1 MALSL
6 SAEQKNLRSLF
17 INDDRYIV
25 PSFQRPYRWTKKET
39 KQLFDDITQAFNSNE
54 DYFVG
59 NIVIARGNDD
69 KARPQIIDGQQRILT
84 LWMYLKVLAILTN
97 VSRLEEMLSIRDWED
112 ERVLSKIDSLV
123 FEEADQS
130 GIEDVLTWKRD
141 DFKSKTKEISKL
153 GQIQSNAVYIYKW
166 LQEYFSRID
175 NASQTAFWKY
185 FIDRIYLLP
194 IVLDGKDMAE
204 ATSRALTIFETINN
218 RGLDLADADILKAKL
233 YEMASSVKEGYDF
246 IAQWKDLGQNCIELN
261 VSINEVFRYYLRI
274 LRAKNNQTTSEPN
287 LRNFFLNNDISP
299 FKTKKWRNI
308 MSELNLIGSVLESI
322 DTLKRSSVKARL
334 LYQVLQEH
342 SSAIPLSSLVVFV
355 YAALESGNELTRQD
369 MIRFL
374 ERLIRICYTHD
385 LSQDIKYKVF
395 DINARVM
402 NNRSLI
408 LPTNIMY
415 DTFFEERH
423 HLRNGFVIL
432 YHYLI
437 EDNWGNCKIDS
448 VIKVERIVRQNDTI
462 SHTDWPNKSFNQ
474 DIEDMAN
481 FSIIDFP
488 KTYKSLLER
497 SDEYNS
503 SNLNSVSMIL
513 KGKTY
518 YSYSDFLNRKYD
530 MEITLSNFL
539 IQSESEKDKNIEF

>member
-25 PSFQRPYRWTKKET
+25 PSFQRPYRWTKKEV

-59 NIVIARGNDD
+59 NIVIARGYDD

-112 ERVLSKIDSLV
+112 EKVLSKIDSMV

-130 GIEDVLTWKRD
+130 GIEDLLSWKQD

-166 LQEYFSRID
+166 LHEYFSRID

-185 FIDRIYLLP
+185 FIDRVYLLP

-204 ATSRALTIFETINN
+204 ATTRALTIFETINN

-233 YEMASSVKEGYDF
+233 YEMASSIKEGDDF
-246 IAQWKDLGQNCIELN
+246 ISLWKDLGQKCVELN
-261 VSINEVFRYYLRI
+261 VTINDVFRYYLRI
-274 LRAKNNQTTSEPN
+274 LRAKNDQTTSEPN
-287 LRNFFLNNDISP
+287 LRNFFLNNEFSP
-299 FKTKKWRNI
+299 FKTKKWRTI
-308 MSELNLIGSVLESI
+308 MAELNLIENVLEEI
-322 DTLKRSSVKARL
+322 DTLKRSSAKTAL

-342 SSAIPLSSLVVFV
+342 SSAIPLSAMVVFV
-355 YAALESGNELTRQD
+355 YTILDSGNKFEEQEV
-369 MIRFL
+369 INFL
-374 ERLIRICYTHD
+374 EDLIRICYTYD

-395 DINARVM
+395 DINARIM
-402 NNRSLI
+402 NKRP
-408 LPTNIMY
+408 LPLSTINVS
-415 DTFFEERH
+415 DDFFEERRRY
-423 HLRNGFVIL
+423 RNGFVML
-432 YHYLI
+432 YHYLV
-437 EDNWGNCKIDS
+437 EDKWKDS
-448 VIKVERIVRQNDTI
+448 EIGSFLKVERIVRQND
-462 SHTDWPNKSFNQ
+462 SSAHSDWPADTIGQ
-474 DIEDMAN
+474 DIENMAN

-488 KTYKSLLER
+488 KSYKSLFER
-497 SDEYNS
+497 SLLYNS
-503 SNLNSVSMIL
+503 STLDSVSIIL

-518 YSYSDFLNRKYD
+518 YSYTDFNERKNN
-530 MEITLSNFL
+530 MQKTLSKFL
-539 IQSESEKDKNIEF
+539 IQSEGEKDNNI

>member
-112 ERVLSKIDSLV
+112 DKVLSKIDSLV

-130 GIEDVLTWKRD
+130 GIEDLLTWKHD

-166 LQEYFSRID
+166 LQEYFNRID
-175 NASQTAFWKY
+175 NTSQTAFWKY
-185 FIDRIYLLP
+185 FIDRVYLLP

-204 ATSRALTIFETINN
+204 ATTRALTIFETINN

-233 YEMASSVKEGYDF
+233 YEMASSIKEGDDF
-246 IAQWKDLGQNCIELN
+246 ISQWKDLGQKCVELN
-261 VSINEVFRYYLRI
+261 VSVNDVFRYYLRI
-274 LRAKNNQTTSEPN
+274 LRAKNDQTTSEPN
-287 LRNFFLNNDISP
+287 LRNFFLNNDFSP
-299 FKTKKWRNI
+299 FKTKKWKTI
-308 MSELNLIGSVLESI
+308 MAELNLIESVLENI
-322 DTLKRSSVKARL
+322 DALKRSSAKTAL

-342 SSAIPLSSLVVFV
+342 SSAIPLSAMVIFV
-355 YAALESGNELTRQD
+355 YTILESGNKLEEQEVID
-369 MIRFL
+369 FL
-374 ERLIRICYTHD
+374 ENLIRICYTYD

-402 NNRSLI
+402 NKRP
-408 LPTNIMY
+408 LPLSTTNFS
-415 DTFFEERH
+415 DDFFEERRRY
-423 HLRNGFVIL
+423 RNGFVML
-432 YHYLI
+432 YHYLV
-437 EDNWGNCKIDS
+437 EDKWKDS
-448 VIKVERIVRQNDTI
+448 EIGSFLKVERIVRQNDF
-462 SHTDWPNKSFNQ
+462 SAHSDWPADTIGQ
-474 DIEDMAN
+474 DIENMAN

-488 KTYKSLLER
+488 KSYKSLFER
-497 SDEYNS
+497 SLLYNS
-503 SNLNSVSMIL
+503 STLDSVSSIL

-518 YSYSDFLNRKYD
+518 YSYTDFNERKNN
-530 MEITLSNFL
+530 MQKTLSKFL
-539 IQSESEKDKNIEF
+539 IQSEGEKDNNI

>member
-112 ERVLSKIDSLV
+112 DKVLSKIDSLV

-130 GIEDVLTWKRD
+130 GIEDLLTWKHD

-166 LQEYFSRID
+166 LQEYFNRID
-175 NASQTAFWKY
+175 NTSQTAFWKY
-185 FIDRIYLLP
+185 FIDRVYLLP

-204 ATSRALTIFETINN
+204 ATTRALTIFESINN

-233 YEMASSVKEGYDF
+233 YEMASSIKEGDDF
-246 IAQWKDLGQNCIELN
+246 ISQWKDLGQKCVELN
-261 VSINEVFRYYLRI
+261 VSVNDVFRYYLRI
-274 LRAKNNQTTSEPN
+274 LRAKNDQTTSEPN
-287 LRNFFLNNDISP
+287 LRNFFLNNDFSP
-299 FKTKKWRNI
+299 FKTKKWKTI
-308 MSELNLIGSVLESI
+308 MAELNLIESVLENI
-322 DTLKRSSVKARL
+322 DALKRSSAKTAL

-342 SSAIPLSSLVVFV
+342 SSAIPLSAMVIFV
-355 YAALESGNELTRQD
+355 YTILESGNKLEEQEVID
-369 MIRFL
+369 FL
-374 ERLIRICYTHD
+374 ENLIRICYTYD

-402 NNRSLI
+402 NKRP
-408 LPTNIMY
+408 LPLSTTNFS
-415 DTFFEERH
+415 DDFFEERRRY
-423 HLRNGFVIL
+423 RNGFVML
-432 YHYLI
+432 YHYLV
-437 EDNWGNCKIDS
+437 EDNLNTTEIDS
-448 VIKVERIVRQNDTI
+448 FLKVERIVRQND
-462 SHTDWPNKSFNQ
+462 SSAHSDWPVDTMGQ
-474 DIEDMAN
+474 DIENMAN

-488 KTYKSLLER
+488 KSYKSLFER
-497 SDEYNS
+497 SILYNS
-503 SNLNSVSMIL
+503 STLNSVSSIL
-513 KGKTY
+513 RGKTY
-518 YSYSDFLNRKYD
+518 YSYTDFNNRKNN
-530 MEITLSNFL
+530 MQTVLSKFL
-539 IQSESEKDKNIEF
+539 IQPECEKDNNI

>member
-25 PSFQRPYRWTKKET
+25 PSFQRPYRWTKKEV
-39 KQLFDDITQAFNSNE
+39 KQLFDDITQAFYSNE

-59 NIVIARGNDD
+59 NIVIARGYDD

-112 ERVLSKIDSLV
+112 EKVLSKIDSMV

-130 GIEDVLTWKRD
+130 GIEDLLSWKQD

-166 LQEYFSRID
+166 LHEYFSRID

-185 FIDRIYLLP
+185 FIDRVYLFP

-204 ATSRALTIFETINN
+204 ATTRALTIFETINN

-233 YEMASSVKEGYDF
+233 YEMASSIKEGDDF
-246 IAQWKDLGQNCIELN
+246 ISLWKDLGQKCVELN
-261 VSINEVFRYYLRI
+261 VTINDVFRYYLRI
-274 LRAKNNQTTSEPN
+274 LRAKNDQTTSEPN
-287 LRNFFLNNDISP
+287 LRNFFLNNEFSP
-299 FKTKKWRNI
+299 FKTKKWRTI
-308 MSELNLIGSVLESI
+308 MAELNLIENVLEEI
-322 DTLKRSSVKARL
+322 DTLKRSSAKTAL

-342 SSAIPLSSLVVFV
+342 SSAIPLSAMVVFM
-355 YAALESGNELTRQD
+355 YTILDSGNKFEEQEV
-369 MIRFL
+369 INFL
-374 ERLIRICYTHD
+374 EDLIRICYTYD

-395 DINARVM
+395 DINARIM
-402 NNRSLI
+402 NKRP
-408 LPTNIMY
+408 LPLSTINVSN
-415 DTFFEERH
+415 DFFEERRRY
-423 HLRNGFVIL
+423 RNGFVML
-432 YHYLI
+432 YHYLV
-437 EDNWGNCKIDS
+437 EDKWKDS
-448 VIKVERIVRQNDTI
+448 EIGSFLKVERIVRQNDF
-462 SHTDWPNKSFNQ
+462 SAHSDWPADTIGQ
-474 DIEDMAN
+474 DIENMAN

-488 KTYKSLLER
+488 KSYKSLFER
-497 SDEYNS
+497 SLLYNS
-503 SNLNSVSMIL
+503 STLDSVSSIL

-518 YSYSDFLNRKYD
+518 YSYTDFNERKNN
-530 MEITLSNFL
+530 MQKTLSKFL
-539 IQSESEKDKNIEF
+539 IQSEGEKDNNI

>member
-25 PSFQRPYRWTKKET
+25 PSFQRPYRWTKKEV
-39 KQLFDDITQAFNSNE
+39 KQLFDDITQAFYSNE

-59 NIVIARGNDD
+59 NIVIARGYDD

-112 ERVLSKIDSLV
+112 EKVLSKIDSMV

-130 GIEDVLTWKRD
+130 GIEDLLSWKQD

-166 LQEYFSRID
+166 LDEYFSRID

-185 FIDRIYLLP
+185 FIDRVYLLP

-204 ATSRALTIFETINN
+204 ATTRALTIFETINN

-233 YEMASSVKEGYDF
+233 YEMASSIKEGDDF
-246 IAQWKDLGQNCIELN
+246 ISLWKDLGQKCVELN
-261 VSINEVFRYYLRI
+261 VPINDVFRYYLRI
-274 LRAKNNQTTSEPN
+274 LRAKNDQTTSEPN
-287 LRNFFLNNDISP
+287 LRNFFLNNEFSP
-299 FKTKKWRNI
+299 FKTKKWRTI
-308 MSELNLIGSVLESI
+308 MAELNLIENVLEEI
-322 DTLKRSSVKARL
+322 DTLKRSSAKTAL

-342 SSAIPLSSLVVFV
+342 SSAIPLSAMVVFM
-355 YAALESGNELTRQD
+355 YTILDSGNKFEEQEV
-369 MIRFL
+369 INFL
-374 ERLIRICYTHD
+374 EDLIRICYTYD

-395 DINARVM
+395 DINARIM
-402 NNRSLI
+402 NKRP
-408 LPTNIMY
+408 LPLSTINVS
-415 DTFFEERH
+415 DDFFEERRRY
-423 HLRNGFVIL
+423 RNGFVML
-432 YHYLI
+432 YHYLV
-437 EDNWGNCKIDS
+437 EDKWKDS
-448 VIKVERIVRQNDTI
+448 EIGSFLKVERIVRQNDF
-462 SHTDWPNKSFNQ
+462 SAHSDWPADTIGQ
-474 DIEDMAN
+474 DIENMAN

-488 KTYKSLLER
+488 KSYKSLFER
-497 SDEYNS
+497 SLLYNS
-503 SNLNSVSMIL
+503 STLDSVSSIL

-518 YSYSDFLNRKYD
+518 YSYTDFNERKNN
-530 MEITLSNFL
+530 MQKTLSKFL
-539 IQSESEKDKNIEF
+539 IQSEGEKDNNI

>member
-25 PSFQRPYRWTKKET
+25 PSFQRPYRWTKKEV
-39 KQLFDDITQAFNSNE
+39 KQLFDDITQAFYSNE

-59 NIVIARGNDD
+59 NIVIARGYDD

-112 ERVLSKIDSLV
+112 EKVLSKIDSMV

-130 GIEDVLTWKRD
+130 GIEDLLSWKQD

-166 LQEYFSRID
+166 LHEYFSRID

-185 FIDRIYLLP
+185 FIDRVYLLP

-204 ATSRALTIFETINN
+204 ATTRALTIFETINN

-233 YEMASSVKEGYDF
+233 YEMASSIKEGDDF
-246 IAQWKDLGQNCIELN
+246 ISLWKDLGQKCVELN
-261 VSINEVFRYYLRI
+261 VPINDVFRYYLRI
-274 LRAKNNQTTSEPN
+274 LRAKNDQTTSEPN
-287 LRNFFLNNDISP
+287 LRNFFLNNEFSP
-299 FKTKKWRNI
+299 FKTKKWRTI
-308 MSELNLIGSVLESI
+308 MAELNLIENVLEEI
-322 DTLKRSSVKARL
+322 DTLKRSSAKTAL

-342 SSAIPLSSLVVFV
+342 SSAIPLSAMVVFV
-355 YAALESGNELTRQD
+355 YTILDSGNKFEEQEV
-369 MIRFL
+369 INFL
-374 ERLIRICYTHD
+374 EDLIRICYTYD

-395 DINARVM
+395 DINARIM
-402 NNRSLI
+402 NKRP
-408 LPTNIMY
+408 LPLSTINVS
-415 DTFFEERH
+415 DDFFEERRRY
-423 HLRNGFVIL
+423 RNGFVML
-432 YHYLI
+432 YHYLV
-437 EDNWGNCKIDS
+437 EDKWKDS
-448 VIKVERIVRQNDTI
+448 EIGSFLKVERIVRQND
-462 SHTDWPNKSFNQ
+462 SSAHSDWPADTIGQ
-474 DIEDMAN
+474 DIENMAN

-488 KTYKSLLER
+488 KSYKSLFER
-497 SDEYNS
+497 SLLYNS
-503 SNLNSVSMIL
+503 STLDSVSSIL

-518 YSYSDFLNRKYD
+518 YSYTDFNERKNN
-530 MEITLSNFL
+530 MQKTLSKFL
-539 IQSESEKDKNIEF
+539 IQSEGEKDNNI

>member
-112 ERVLSKIDSLV
+112 DKVLSKIDSLV

-130 GIEDVLTWKRD
+130 GIEDLLTWKHD

-166 LQEYFSRID
+166 LQEYFNRID
-175 NASQTAFWKY
+175 NTSQTAFWKY
-185 FIDRIYLLP
+185 FIDRVYLLP

-204 ATSRALTIFETINN
+204 ATTRALTIFETINN

-233 YEMASSVKEGYDF
+233 YEMASSIKEGDDF
-246 IAQWKDLGQNCIELN
+246 ISQWKDLGQKCVELN
-261 VSINEVFRYYLRI
+261 VSVNDVFRYYLRI
-274 LRAKNNQTTSEPN
+274 LRAKNDQTTSEPN
-287 LRNFFLNNDISP
+287 LRNFFLNNDFSP
-299 FKTKKWRNI
+299 FKTKKWKTI
-308 MSELNLIGSVLESI
+308 MAELNLIESVLENI
-322 DTLKRSSVKARL
+322 DALKRSSAKTAL

-342 SSAIPLSSLVVFV
+342 SSAIPLSAMVIFV
-355 YAALESGNELTRQD
+355 YTILESGNKLEEQEVID
-369 MIRFL
+369 FL
-374 ERLIRICYTHD
+374 ENLIRICYTYD

-402 NNRSLI
+402 NKRP
-408 LPTNIMY
+408 LPLSTTNFS
-415 DTFFEERH
+415 DDFFEERRRY
-423 HLRNGFVIL
+423 RNGFVML
-432 YHYLI
+432 YHYLV
-437 EDNWGNCKIDS
+437 EDNLNTTEIDS
-448 VIKVERIVRQNDTI
+448 FLKVERIVRQND
-462 SHTDWPNKSFNQ
+462 SDWPVDTMGQ
-474 DIEDMAN
+474 DIENMAN

-488 KTYKSLLER
+488 KSYKSLFER
-497 SDEYNS
+497 SILYNS
-503 SNLNSVSMIL
+503 STLNSVSSIL
-513 KGKTY
+513 RGKTY
-518 YSYSDFLNRKYD
+518 YSYTDFNNRKNN
-530 MEITLSNFL
+530 MQTVLSKFL
-539 IQSESEKDKNIEF
+539 IQPECEKDNNI

>member
-25 PSFQRPYRWTKKET
+25 PSFQRPYRWTKKEV
-39 KQLFDDITQAFNSNE
+39 KQLFDDITQAFYSNE

-59 NIVIARGNDD
+59 NIVIARGYDD
-69 KARPQIIDGQQRILT
+69 KARPQIKDGQQRILT

-112 ERVLSKIDSLV
+112 EKVLSKIDSMV

-130 GIEDVLTWKRD
+130 GIEDLLSWKQD

-166 LQEYFSRID
+166 LHEYFSRID

-185 FIDRIYLLP
+185 FIDRVYLLP

-204 ATSRALTIFETINN
+204 ATTRALTIFETINN

-233 YEMASSVKEGYDF
+233 YEMASSIKEGDDF
-246 IAQWKDLGQNCIELN
+246 ISLWKDLGQKCVELN
-261 VSINEVFRYYLRI
+261 VPINDVFRYYLRI
-274 LRAKNNQTTSEPN
+274 LRAKNDQTTSEPN
-287 LRNFFLNNDISP
+287 LRNFFLNNEFSP
-299 FKTKKWRNI
+299 FKTKKWRTI
-308 MSELNLIGSVLESI
+308 MAELNLIENVLEEI
-322 DTLKRSSVKARL
+322 DTLKRSSAKTAL

-342 SSAIPLSSLVVFV
+342 SSAIPLSAMVVFM
-355 YAALESGNELTRQD
+355 YTILDSGNKFEEQEV
-369 MIRFL
+369 INFL
-374 ERLIRICYTHD
+374 EDLIRICYTYD

-395 DINARVM
+395 DINARIM
-402 NNRSLI
+402 NKRP
-408 LPTNIMY
+408 LPLSTINVS
-415 DTFFEERH
+415 DDFFEERRRY
-423 HLRNGFVIL
+423 RNGFVML
-432 YHYLI
+432 YHYLV
-437 EDNWGNCKIDS
+437 EDKWKDS
-448 VIKVERIVRQNDTI
+448 EIGSFLKVERIVRQNDF
-462 SHTDWPNKSFNQ
+462 SAHSDWPADTIGQ
-474 DIEDMAN
+474 DIENMAN

-488 KTYKSLLER
+488 KSYKSLFER
-497 SDEYNS
+497 SLLYNS
-503 SNLNSVSMIL
+503 STLDSVSSIL

-518 YSYSDFLNRKYD
+518 YSYTDFNERKNN
-530 MEITLSNFL
+530 MQKTLSKFL
-539 IQSESEKDKNIEF
+539 IQSEGEKDNNI

>member
-25 PSFQRPYRWTKKET
+25 PSFQRPYRWTKKEV

-59 NIVIARGNDD
+59 NIVIARGYDD

-112 ERVLSKIDSLV
+112 EKVLSKIDSMV

-130 GIEDVLTWKRD
+130 GIEDLLSWKQD

-166 LQEYFSRID
+166 LHEYFSRID

-185 FIDRIYLLP
+185 FIDRVYLLP

-204 ATSRALTIFETINN
+204 ATTRALTIFETINN

-233 YEMASSVKEGYDF
+233 YEMASSIKEGDDF
-246 IAQWKDLGQNCIELN
+246 ISLWKDLGQKCVELN
-261 VSINEVFRYYLRI
+261 VPINDVFRYYLRI
-274 LRAKNNQTTSEPN
+274 LRAKNDQTTSEPN
-287 LRNFFLNNDISP
+287 LRNFFLNNEFSP
-299 FKTKKWRNI
+299 FKTKKWRTI
-308 MSELNLIGSVLESI
+308 MAELNLIENVLEEI
-322 DTLKRSSVKARL
+322 DTLKRSSAKTAL

-342 SSAIPLSSLVVFV
+342 SSAIPLSAMVVFV
-355 YAALESGNELTRQD
+355 YTILDSGNKFEEQEV
-369 MIRFL
+369 INFL
-374 ERLIRICYTHD
+374 EDLIRICYTYD

-395 DINARVM
+395 DINARIM
-402 NNRSLI
+402 NKRP
-408 LPTNIMY
+408 LPLSTINVS
-415 DTFFEERH
+415 DDFFEERRRY
-423 HLRNGFVIL
+423 RNGFVML
-432 YHYLI
+432 YHYLV
-437 EDNWGNCKIDS
+437 EDKWKDS
-448 VIKVERIVRQNDTI
+448 EIGSFLKVERIVRQND
-462 SHTDWPNKSFNQ
+462 SSAHSDWPADTIGQ
-474 DIEDMAN
+474 DIENMAN

-488 KTYKSLLER
+488 KSYKSLFER
-497 SDEYNS
+497 SLLYNS
-503 SNLNSVSMIL
+503 STLDSVSIIL

-518 YSYSDFLNRKYD
+518 YSYTDFNERKNN
-530 MEITLSNFL
+530 MQKTLSKFL
-539 IQSESEKDKNIEF
+539 IQSEGEKDNNI

>member
-112 ERVLSKIDSLV
+112 DKVLSKIDSLV

-130 GIEDVLTWKRD
+130 GIEDLLAWKQD
-141 DFKSKTKEISKL
+141 DFKSKIKEISKL
-153 GQIQSNAVYIYKW
+153 GLIQSNAVYIYKW
-166 LQEYFSRID
+166 LQEYFNRID
-175 NASQTAFWKY
+175 NTSQTAFWKY
-185 FIDRIYLLP
+185 FIDRVYLLP

-204 ATSRALTIFETINN
+204 ATTRALTIFETINN

-233 YEMASSVKEGYDF
+233 YEMASSIKEGDDF
-246 IAQWKDLGQNCIELN
+246 ISQWKDLGQKCVELN
-261 VSINEVFRYYLRI
+261 VSVNDVFRYYLRI
-274 LRAKNNQTTSEPN
+274 LRAKNDQTTSEPN
-287 LRNFFLNNDISP
+287 LRNFFLNNDFSP
-299 FKTKKWRNI
+299 FKTKKWKTI
-308 MSELNLIGSVLESI
+308 MAELNLIESVLENI
-322 DTLKRSSVKARL
+322 DALKRSSAKTAL

-342 SSAIPLSSLVVFV
+342 SSAIPLSAMVIFV
-355 YAALESGNELTRQD
+355 YTILESGNKLEEQEVID
-369 MIRFL
+369 FL
-374 ERLIRICYTHD
+374 ENLIRICYTYD

-402 NNRSLI
+402 NKRP
-408 LPTNIMY
+408 LPLSTTNSS
-415 DTFFEERH
+415 DDFFEERRRY
-423 HLRNGFVIL
+423 RNGFVML
-432 YHYLI
+432 YHYLV
-437 EDNWGNCKIDS
+437 EDNLNTTEIDS
-448 VIKVERIVRQNDTI
+448 FLKVERIVRQND
-462 SHTDWPNKSFNQ
+462 SSAHFDWPADTIGQ
-474 DIEDMAN
+474 DIENMAN

-488 KTYKSLLER
+488 KSYKSLSER
-497 SDEYNS
+497 SLLYNS
-503 SNLNSVSMIL
+503 STLDSVSSIL

-518 YSYSDFLNRKYD
+518 YSYTDFKERKNN
-530 MEITLSNFL
+530 MQKTLSKFL
-539 IQSESEKDKNIEF
+539 IQSEGEKDNNI

>member
-25 PSFQRPYRWTKKET
+25 PSFQRPYRWTKKEV
-39 KQLFDDITQAFNSNE
+39 KQLFDDITQAFYSNE

-59 NIVIARGNDD
+59 NIVIARGYDD

-112 ERVLSKIDSLV
+112 EKVLSKIDSMV

-130 GIEDVLTWKRD
+130 GIEDLLSWKQD

-166 LQEYFSRID
+166 LHEYFSRID

-185 FIDRIYLLP
+185 FIDRVYLLP

-204 ATSRALTIFETINN
+204 ATTRALTIFETINN

-233 YEMASSVKEGYDF
+233 YEMASSIKEGDDF
-246 IAQWKDLGQNCIELN
+246 ISLWKDLGQKCVELN
-261 VSINEVFRYYLRI
+261 VPINDVFRYYLRI
-274 LRAKNNQTTSEPN
+274 LRAKNDQTTSEPN
-287 LRNFFLNNDISP
+287 LRNFFLNNEFSP
-299 FKTKKWRNI
+299 FKTKKWRTI
-308 MSELNLIGSVLESI
+308 MAELNLIENVLEEI
-322 DTLKRSSVKARL
+322 DTLKRSSAKTAL

-342 SSAIPLSSLVVFV
+342 SSAIPLSAMVVFM
-355 YAALESGNELTRQD
+355 YTILDSGNKFEEQEV
-369 MIRFL
+369 INFL
-374 ERLIRICYTHD
+374 EDLIRICYTYD

-395 DINARVM
+395 DINARIM
-402 NNRSLI
+402 NKRP
-408 LPTNIMY
+408 LPLSTINVS
-415 DTFFEERH
+415 DDFFEERRRY
-423 HLRNGFVIL
+423 RNGFVML
-432 YHYLI
+432 YHYLV
-437 EDNWGNCKIDS
+437 EDKWKDS
-448 VIKVERIVRQNDTI
+448 EIGSFLKVERIVRQNDF
-462 SHTDWPNKSFNQ
+462 SAHSDWPADTIGQ
-474 DIEDMAN
+474 DIENMAN

-488 KTYKSLLER
+488 KSYKSLFER
-497 SDEYNS
+497 SLLYNS
-503 SNLNSVSMIL
+503 STLDSVSSIL

-518 YSYSDFLNRKYD
+518 YSYTDFNERKNN
-530 MEITLSNFL
+530 MQKTLFKFL
-539 IQSESEKDKNIEF
+539 IQSEGEKDNNI

>member
-39 KQLFDDITQAFNSNE
+39 KQLFDDITQAFNANE

-112 ERVLSKIDSLV
+112 EKVLSKIDSMV

-130 GIEDVLTWKRD
+130 GIEDLLTWKQD

-166 LQEYFSRID
+166 LHEYFSRID
-175 NASQTAFWKY
+175 NASQTAFWRY
-185 FIDRIYLLP
+185 FIDRVYLLP

-204 ATSRALTIFETINN
+204 ATTRALTIFETINN

-233 YEMASSVKEGYDF
+233 YEMASSIKEGDDF
-246 IAQWKDLGQNCIELN
+246 ISQWKDLGQKCVELN
-261 VSINEVFRYYLRI
+261 VSVNDVFRYYLRI
-274 LRAKNNQTTSEPN
+274 LRAKNDQTTSEPN
-287 LRNFFLNNDISP
+287 LRNFFLNNDYSP
-299 FKTKKWRNI
+299 FKTKRWRTI
-308 MSELNLIGSVLESI
+308 MEELNLIENALENI
-322 DTLKRSSVKARL
+322 DTLKRSSVKAAL

-342 SSAIPLSSLVVFV
+342 SSAIPLSAMVVFV
-355 YAALESGNELTRQD
+355 YTILESGSKLEEQETIN
-369 MIRFL
+369 FL
-374 ERLIRICYTHD
+374 ENLIRICYTYD

-395 DINARVM
+395 DINARIM
-402 NNRSLI
+402 NKRSLP
-408 LPTNIMY
+408 LSTVNIS
-415 DTFFEERH
+415 DDFFEERRRY
-423 HLRNGFVIL
+423 RNGLVML
-432 YHYLI
+432 YHYLV
-437 EDNWGNCKIDS
+437 EDNWETAEIDS
-448 VIKVERIVRQNDTI
+448 LLKVERIVRQND
-462 SHTDWPNKSFNQ
+462 SLAHSDWPDKTLDQ
-474 DIEDMAN
+474 DIENMAN

-488 KTYKSLLER
+488 KSYKSLHER
-497 SDEYNS
+497 SLLYNS
-503 SNLNSVSMIL
+503 STLDSVSSIL

-518 YSYSDFLNRKYD
+518 YSYTDFNERKNN
-530 MEITLSNFL
+530 MQTTLSKFL
-539 IQSESEKDKNIEF
+539 IPSEGEKDNNI

>member
-25 PSFQRPYRWTKKET
+25 PSFQRPYRWTKKEV

-59 NIVIARGNDD
+59 NIVIARGYDD

-112 ERVLSKIDSLV
+112 EKVLSKIDSMV

-130 GIEDVLTWKRD
+130 GIEDLLSWKQD

-166 LQEYFSRID
+166 LHEYFSRID

-185 FIDRIYLLP
+185 FIDRVYLLP

-204 ATSRALTIFETINN
+204 ATTRALTIFETINN

-233 YEMASSVKEGYDF
+233 YEMASSIKEGDDF
-246 IAQWKDLGQNCIELN
+246 ISLWKDLGQKCVELN
-261 VSINEVFRYYLRI
+261 VTINDVFRYYLRI
-274 LRAKNNQTTSEPN
+274 LRAKNDQTTSEPN
-287 LRNFFLNNDISP
+287 LRNFFLNNEFSP
-299 FKTKKWRNI
+299 FKTKKWRTI
-308 MSELNLIGSVLESI
+308 MAELNLIENVLEEI
-322 DTLKRSSVKARL
+322 DTLKRSSAKTAL

-342 SSAIPLSSLVVFV
+342 SSAIPLSAMVVFV
-355 YAALESGNELTRQD
+355 YTILDSGNKFEEQEV
-369 MIRFL
+369 INFL
-374 ERLIRICYTHD
+374 EDLIRICYTYD

-395 DINARVM
+395 DINARIR
-402 NNRSLI
+402 NKRP
-408 LPTNIMY
+408 LPLSTLNVS
-415 DTFFEERH
+415 DDFFEERRRY
-423 HLRNGFVIL
+423 RNGFVML
-432 YHYLI
+432 YHYLV
-437 EDNWGNCKIDS
+437 EDKWKDS
-448 VIKVERIVRQNDTI
+448 EIGSFLKVERIVRQND
-462 SHTDWPNKSFNQ
+462 SSAHSDWPADTIGQ
-474 DIEDMAN
+474 DIENMAN

-488 KTYKSLLER
+488 KSYKSLFER
-497 SDEYNS
+497 SLLYNS
-503 SNLNSVSMIL
+503 STLDSVSSIL

-518 YSYSDFLNRKYD
+518 YSYTDFNERKNN
-530 MEITLSNFL
+530 MQKTLSKFL
-539 IQSESEKDKNIEF
+539 IQSEGEKDNNI

>member
-112 ERVLSKIDSLV
+112 DKVLSKIDSLV

-130 GIEDVLTWKRD
+130 GIEDLLTWKHD

-153 GQIQSNAVYIYKW
+153 GLIQSNAVYIYKW
-166 LQEYFSRID
+166 LQEYFNRID
-175 NASQTAFWKY
+175 NTSQTAFWKY
-185 FIDRIYLLP
+185 FIDRVYLLP

-204 ATSRALTIFETINN
+204 ATTRALTIFETINN

-233 YEMASSVKEGYDF
+233 YEMASSIKEGDDF
-246 IAQWKDLGQNCIELN
+246 ISQWKDLGQKCVELN
-261 VSINEVFRYYLRI
+261 VSVNDVFRYYLRI
-274 LRAKNNQTTSEPN
+274 LRAKNDQTTSEPN
-287 LRNFFLNNDISP
+287 LRNFFLNNDFSP
-299 FKTKKWRNI
+299 FKTKKWKTI
-308 MSELNLIGSVLESI
+308 MAELNLIESVLENI
-322 DTLKRSSVKARL
+322 DALKRSSAKTAL

-342 SSAIPLSSLVVFV
+342 SSTIPLSAMVIFV
-355 YAALESGNELTRQD
+355 YTILESGNKLEEQEVID
-369 MIRFL
+369 FL
-374 ERLIRICYTHD
+374 ENLIRICYTYD

-402 NNRSLI
+402 NKRP
-408 LPTNIMY
+408 LPLSTTNFS
-415 DTFFEERH
+415 DDFFEERRRY
-423 HLRNGFVIL
+423 RNGFVML
-432 YHYLI
+432 YHYLV
-437 EDNWGNCKIDS
+437 EDNLNATEIDS
-448 VIKVERIVRQNDTI
+448 FLKVERIVRQND
-462 SHTDWPNKSFNQ
+462 SSAHSDWPVDTMGQ
-474 DIEDMAN
+474 DIENMAN

-488 KTYKSLLER
+488 KSYKSLFER
-497 SDEYNS
+497 SILYNS
-503 SNLNSVSMIL
+503 STLNSVSSIL
-513 KGKTY
+513 RGKTY
-518 YSYSDFLNRKYD
+518 YSYTDFNNRKNN
-530 MEITLSNFL
+530 MQTVLSKFL
-539 IQSESEKDKNIEF
+539 IQPECEKDNNI

>member
-25 PSFQRPYRWTKKET
+25 PSFQRPYRWTKKEV

-59 NIVIARGNDD
+59 NIVIARGYDD

-112 ERVLSKIDSLV
+112 EKVLSKIDSMV

-130 GIEDVLTWKRD
+130 GIEDLLSWKQD

-166 LQEYFSRID
+166 LHEYFSRID
-175 NASQTAFWKY
+175 NASQTAFWRY
-185 FIDRIYLLP
+185 FIDRVYLLP

-204 ATSRALTIFETINN
+204 ATTRALTIFETINN

-233 YEMASSVKEGYDF
+233 YEMASSIKEGDDF
-246 IAQWKDLGQNCIELN
+246 ISLWKDLGQKCVELN
-261 VSINEVFRYYLRI
+261 VPINDVFRYYLRI
-274 LRAKNNQTTSEPN
+274 LRAKNDQTTSEPN
-287 LRNFFLNNDISP
+287 LRNFFLNNEFSP
-299 FKTKKWRNI
+299 FKTKKWRTI
-308 MSELNLIGSVLESI
+308 MAELNLIENVLEEI
-322 DTLKRSSVKARL
+322 DTLKRSSAKTAL

-342 SSAIPLSSLVVFV
+342 SSAIPLSAMVVFV
-355 YAALESGNELTRQD
+355 YTILDSGNKFEEQEV
-369 MIRFL
+369 INFL
-374 ERLIRICYTHD
+374 EDLIRICYTYD

-395 DINARVM
+395 DINARIM
-402 NNRSLI
+402 NKRP
-408 LPTNIMY
+408 LPLSTINVS
-415 DTFFEERH
+415 DDFFEERRRY
-423 HLRNGFVIL
+423 RNGFVML
-432 YHYLI
+432 YHYLV
-437 EDNWGNCKIDS
+437 EDKWKDS
-448 VIKVERIVRQNDTI
+448 EIGSFLKVERIVRQND
-462 SHTDWPNKSFNQ
+462 SSAHSDWPADTIGQ
-474 DIEDMAN
+474 DIENMAN

-488 KTYKSLLER
+488 KSYKSLFER
-497 SDEYNS
+497 SISYNS
-503 SNLNSVSMIL
+503 STLDSVSSIL

-518 YSYSDFLNRKYD
+518 YSYTDFNERKNN
-530 MEITLSNFL
+530 MQKTLSKFL
-539 IQSESEKDKNIEF
+539 IQSEGEKDNNI

>member
-25 PSFQRPYRWTKKET
+25 PSFQRPYRWTKKEV

-59 NIVIARGNDD
+59 NIVIARGYDD

-112 ERVLSKIDSLV
+112 EKVLSKIDSMV

-130 GIEDVLTWKRD
+130 GIEDLLSWKQD

-153 GQIQSNAVYIYKW
+153 GQIQSNAVYIYRW
-166 LQEYFSRID
+166 LHEYFSRID

-185 FIDRIYLLP
+185 FIDRVYLLP

-204 ATSRALTIFETINN
+204 ATTRALTIFETINN

-233 YEMASSVKEGYDF
+233 YEMASSIKEGDDF
-246 IAQWKDLGQNCIELN
+246 ISLWKDLGQKCVELN
-261 VSINEVFRYYLRI
+261 VTINDVFRYYLRI
-274 LRAKNNQTTSEPN
+274 LRAKNDQTTSEPN
-287 LRNFFLNNDISP
+287 LRNFFLNNEFSP
-299 FKTKKWRNI
+299 FKTKKWRTI
-308 MSELNLIGSVLESI
+308 MAELNLIENVLEEI
-322 DTLKRSSVKARL
+322 DTLKRSSAKTAL

-342 SSAIPLSSLVVFV
+342 SSAIPLSAMVVFV
-355 YAALESGNELTRQD
+355 YTILDSGNKFEEQEV
-369 MIRFL
+369 INFL
-374 ERLIRICYTHD
+374 EDLIRICYTYD

-395 DINARVM
+395 DINARIM
-402 NNRSLI
+402 NKRP
-408 LPTNIMY
+408 LPLSTINVS
-415 DTFFEERH
+415 DDFFEERRRY
-423 HLRNGFVIL
+423 RNGFVML
-432 YHYLI
+432 YHYLV
-437 EDNWGNCKIDS
+437 EDKWKDS
-448 VIKVERIVRQNDTI
+448 EIGSFLKVERIVRQND
-462 SHTDWPNKSFNQ
+462 SSAHSDWPADTIGQ
-474 DIEDMAN
+474 DIENMAN

-488 KTYKSLLER
+488 KSYKSLFER
-497 SDEYNS
+497 SLLYNS
-503 SNLNSVSMIL
+503 STLDSVSSIL

-518 YSYSDFLNRKYD
+518 YSYTDFNERKNN
-530 MEITLSNFL
+530 MQKTLSKFL
-539 IQSESEKDKNIEF
+539 IQSEGEKDNNI

>member
-25 PSFQRPYRWTKKET
+25 PSFQRPYRWTRKEV

-59 NIVIARGNDD
+59 NIVIARGYDD

-112 ERVLSKIDSLV
+112 EKVLSKIDSMV

-130 GIEDVLTWKRD
+130 GIEDLLSWKQD

-166 LQEYFSRID
+166 LHEYFSRID

-185 FIDRIYLLP
+185 FIDRVYLLP

-204 ATSRALTIFETINN
+204 ATTRALTIFETINN

-233 YEMASSVKEGYDF
+233 YEMASSIKEGDDF
-246 IAQWKDLGQNCIELN
+246 ISLWKDLGQKCVELN
-261 VSINEVFRYYLRI
+261 VPINDVFRYYLRI
-274 LRAKNNQTTSEPN
+274 LRAKNDQTTSEPN
-287 LRNFFLNNDISP
+287 LRNFFLNNEFSP
-299 FKTKKWRNI
+299 FKTKKWRTI
-308 MSELNLIGSVLESI
+308 MAELNLIENVLEEI
-322 DTLKRSSVKARL
+322 DTLKRSSAKTAL

-342 SSAIPLSSLVVFV
+342 SSAIPLSAMVVFM
-355 YAALESGNELTRQD
+355 YTILDSGNKFEEQEV
-369 MIRFL
+369 INFL
-374 ERLIRICYTHD
+374 EDLIRICYTYD

-395 DINARVM
+395 DINARIM
-402 NNRSLI
+402 NKRP
-408 LPTNIMY
+408 LPISTINVS
-415 DTFFEERH
+415 DDFFEERRRY
-423 HLRNGFVIL
+423 RNGFVML
-432 YHYLI
+432 YHYLV
-437 EDNWGNCKIDS
+437 EDKWKDS
-448 VIKVERIVRQNDTI
+448 EIGSFLKVERIVRQNDF
-462 SHTDWPNKSFNQ
+462 SAHSDWPADTIGQ
-474 DIEDMAN
+474 DIENMAN
-481 FSIIDFP
+481 FSIINFP
-488 KTYKSLLER
+488 KSYKSLFER
-497 SDEYNS
+497 SLLYNS
-503 SNLNSVSMIL
+503 STLDSVSSIL

-518 YSYSDFLNRKYD
+518 YSYTDFNERKNN
-530 MEITLSNFL
+530 MQKTLSKFL
-539 IQSESEKDKNIEF
+539 IQSEGEKDNNI

>member
-112 ERVLSKIDSLV
+112 DKVLSKIDSLV

-130 GIEDVLTWKRD
+130 GIEDLLTWKHD

-166 LQEYFSRID
+166 LQEYFNRID
-175 NASQTAFWKY
+175 NTSQTAFWKY
-185 FIDRIYLLP
+185 FIDRVYLLP

-204 ATSRALTIFETINN
+204 ATTRALTIFETINN

-233 YEMASSVKEGYDF
+233 YELASSIKEGDDF
-246 IAQWKDLGQNCIELN
+246 ISQWKDLGQKCVELN
-261 VSINEVFRYYLRI
+261 VSVNDVFRYYLRI
-274 LRAKNNQTTSEPN
+274 LRAKNDQTTSEPN
-287 LRNFFLNNDISP
+287 LRNFFLNNDFSP
-299 FKTKKWRNI
+299 FKTKKWKTI
-308 MSELNLIGSVLESI
+308 MAELNLIESVLENI
-322 DTLKRSSVKARL
+322 DALKRSSAKTAL

-342 SSAIPLSSLVVFV
+342 SSAIPLSAMVIFV
-355 YAALESGNELTRQD
+355 YTILESGNKLEEQEVID
-369 MIRFL
+369 FL
-374 ERLIRICYTHD
+374 ENLIRICYTYD

-402 NNRSLI
+402 NKRP
-408 LPTNIMY
+408 LPLSTTNFS
-415 DTFFEERH
+415 DDFFEERRRY
-423 HLRNGFVIL
+423 RNGFVML
-432 YHYLI
+432 YHYLV
-437 EDNWGNCKIDS
+437 EDNLNTTEIDS
-448 VIKVERIVRQNDTI
+448 FLKVERIVRQHD
-462 SHTDWPNKSFNQ
+462 SSAHSDWPVDTMGQ
-474 DIEDMAN
+474 DIENMAN

-488 KTYKSLLER
+488 KSYKSLFER
-497 SDEYNS
+497 SILYNS
-503 SNLNSVSMIL
+503 STLNSVSSIL
-513 KGKTY
+513 RGKTY
-518 YSYSDFLNRKYD
+518 YSYTDFNNRKNN
-530 MEITLSNFL
+530 MQTVLSKFL
-539 IQSESEKDKNIEF
+539 IQPECEKDNNI